1 MEILTPRL
9 RLREFLPTD
18 VNAVLRYQNDPEY
31 LKFYE
36 WESRTPLEVQ
46 EFIGL
51 FIDWQQEE
59 PRSRYQLAIVL
70 RQSGKLIGNVG
81 IRQMSVISSEA
92 ELGYELDPQY
102 WGLGYASE
110 ATQAMIDFAFNTLG
124 VLSISAIVIAE
135 NQRAQN
141 VIERLGM
148 RLIDRYHA
156 NQYFKGRWWDTLS
169 YVLSESDWIP
179 NHPDTRK
186 II

>member
-1 MEILTPRL
+1 MEILTTRL

-18 VNAVLRYQNDPEY
+18 APSVLRYQNDPEY

-36 WESRTPLEVQ
+36 WESRTPQEVQ

-59 PRSRYQLAIVL
+59 PRSKYQLAITL

-92 ELGYELDPQY
+92 ELGFELDPQY
-102 WGLGYASE
+102 WGLGYATE
-110 ATQAMIDFAFNTLG
+110 AAQAMLDFAFTALG
-124 VLSISAIVIAE
+124 VLTVSAEVIAE

-148 RLIDRYHA
+148 HLVERYFA
-156 NQYFKGRWWDTLS
+156 NQYFKGRWWDSLSYTLS
-169 YVLSESDWIP
+169 EGDWQP
-179 NHPDTRK
+179 QLPLTNE
-186 II
+186 